1 MPGRSLVGWNP
12 WYKAIWCKAT
22 WYKTIL
28 ACLVVVSFSA
38 VPVFASHDWDY
49 EETRSDA
56 REFAA
61 GGFVHV
67 RLSVGDMHIKRG
79 DTNKIS
85 LRYTVKS
92 RHERNVKEANVD
104 FDVRGNNATIEFHA
118 PSGGNTAFDVELEVP
133 QTTNIDVHA
142 KVGDVTVEEV
152 EGDKD
157 LSLGVGDL
165 RVSNGRAGYRMVNAS
180 TGIGDVHSDGYGETS
195 GWLGKTLKYH
205 GDGKYELRAHVG
217 VGDIHLDGK

>member
-1 MPGRSLVGWNP
+1 MPGRSLVRWNSV
-12 WYKAIWCKAT
+12 C
-22 WYKTIL
+22 KTIL
-28 ACLVVVSFSA
+28 ACLVLASFSA
-38 VPVFASHDWDY
+38 VPSLASHDWDY
-49 EETRSDA
+49 EETHSDA

-92 RHERNVKEANVD
+92 RHERNVKDATVD
-104 FDVRGNNATIEFHA
+104 FDVRGKHATIEFHA
-118 PSGGNTAFDVELEVP
+118 PSGGSTQFDVELEVP

-165 RVSNGRAGYRMVNAS
+165 RISNGRAGYRVVNAS

-205 GDGKYELRAHVG
+205 GEGKYELRAHVG

>member
-1 MPGRSLVGWNP
+1 MRARSLVRLHP
-12 WYKAIWCKAT
+12 LYKAV
-22 WYKTIL
+22 L
-28 ACLVVVSFSA
+28 VCLVLVPLSA
-38 VPVFASHDWDY
+38 VPLRAASGSNHDWNY

-56 REFAA
+56 REFTA

-85 LRYTVKS
+85 LRYTIKS
-92 RHERNVKEANVD
+92 RREKNVKDATVD
-104 FDVRGNNATIEFHA
+104 FDVHGSEANIEFHA
-118 PSGGNTAFDVELEVP
+118 PSSANTQFDVELEVP
-133 QTTNIDVHA
+133 EKTNLYVHD
-142 KVGDVTVEEV
+142 KVGDMTVEDV

-157 LSLGVGDL
+157 LSLGVGDI
-165 RVSNGRAGYRMVNAS
+165 RVANGRAGYRLVNAS
-180 TGIGDVHSDGYGETS
+180 TGIGDVNSDGYDGETK

-217 VGDIHLDGK
+217 VGDINLEGK